1 MPPWVYS
8 NALFASITSVKFWQF
23 MIANLWVLMSI
34 VLLHLINII
43 RRFLMPK
50 ILLTVFV
57 ASRIAAL
64 ADRDQRGQMDLPTEI
79 LNYSSIAVGI
89 VVGIGTGW

>member
-1 MPPWVYS
+1 
-8 NALFASITSVKFWQF
+8 
-23 MIANLWVLMSI
+23 
-34 VLLHLINII
+34 
-43 RRFLMPK
+43 MPK

-89 VVGIGTGW
+89 IIGIGTGW

>member
-1 MPPWVYS
+1 
-8 NALFASITSVKFWQF
+8 
-23 MIANLWVLMSI
+23 
-34 VLLHLINII
+34 
-43 RRFLMPK
+43 MPK

-89 VVGIGTGW
+89 LIGVGTGW